1 MADAPRPPRARTPLG
16 DASNRGAGG
25 LRDWGAAAAKKA
37 PRAQSTHPIVSR
49 LPPSPAERAAQEPSP
64 ARRRAPSMPPRA
76 APNVEVRKLTA
87 YAAYTRMHMLKNKMR
102 NEEAMEQLL
111 RHMSAAEDVEL
122 PEVDRAAGAEAPA
135 SPRRRAAASPATP
148 EAEAEDDEEAEAEDD
163 EEAEAEADDDDDDDV
178 VEAPEPASPPFSPEA
193 ASRDDLDMSDL
204 ELEQSPRRQPAR
216 AFGGAAPVARPV
228 QTAVRLS
235 AYEATLARPE
245 IMDKFLRLQSDLF
258 AKRAARP
265 DLCAGGDVEDP
276 RPSPGRRGRAGR
288 TSRTATRSAR
298 APRPRR
304 RAAEPSAYGSF
315 DSATQGGV
323 ILDGGGPLP
332 RNSKALVVDAA
343 RISGR
348 VLWFDARKNYGAI
361 QPDRPLPGCDGGDGG
376 APYVFVH
383 GNDVEAGGGPG
394 AALRT
399 NDAVEFCRGTCPR
412 GRAKA
417 AHVTVVATA
426 PPYYGPPRA
435 PPAPGDA
442 RARAHRRTPR
452 SPPPRWPQPYY
463 GSPYAPPAYG
473 RYGSP
478 RPPGA
483 AAPPARLLGRVKWF
497 DAQSGRPKA
506 LDVVRL
512 VPAADGPED
521 GDGRGALGAF
531 AAGDEP
537 LFDGRRLAGVVVRF
551 DAQHRWGFIRPD
563 DPACQPEAGGEN
575 FFLHGLD
582 VLDGGGPV
590 VAGSR

>member
-25 LRDWGAAAAKKA
+25 LRDWGAAAAKKKA

-122 PEVDRAAGAEAPA
+122 PEVDRAPAAPEAPA
-135 SPRRRAAASPATP
+135 SPEAPRPPRSPATP

-245 IMDKFLRLQSDLF
+245 IMDKFPRLQSDLF

-265 DLCAGGDVEDP
+265 DLCAGATS
-276 RPSPGRRGRAGR
+276 RTRGRRRAGAAAR
-288 TSRTATRSAR
+288 GGTSRTATRSAR
-298 APRPRR
+298 CAAASSASRLFARGRR
-304 RAAEPSAYGSF
+304 RGPRGAGAARGDVYGSAVDA
-315 DSATQGGV
+315 DSSAPEAAVWCPHEANDVDQPSPPKPPRCDYDDACV
-323 ILDGGGPLP
+323 AEWADAYAPKFLP
-332 RNSKALVVDAA
+332 RA
-343 RISGR
+343 
-348 VLWFDARKNYGAI
+348 
-361 QPDRPLPGCDGGDGG
+361 
-376 APYVFVH
+376 
-383 GNDVEAGGGPG
+383 
-394 AALRT
+394 
-399 NDAVEFCRGTCPR
+399 
-412 GRAKA
+412 
-417 AHVTVVATA
+417 
-426 PPYYGPPRA
+426 
-435 PPAPGDA
+435 
-442 RARAHRRTPR
+442 
-452 SPPPRWPQPYY
+452 
-463 GSPYAPPAYG
+463 
-473 RYGSP
+473 
-478 RPPGA
+478 
-483 AAPPARLLGRVKWF
+483 
-497 DAQSGRPKA
+497 
-506 LDVVRL
+506 
-512 VPAADGPED
+512 
-521 GDGRGALGAF
+521 
-531 AAGDEP
+531 
-537 LFDGRRLAGVVVRF
+537 
-551 DAQHRWGFIRPD
+551 
-563 DPACQPEAGGEN
+563 
-575 FFLHGLD
+575 
-582 VLDGGGPV
+582 
-590 VAGSR
+590 